1 VSRAASGAAGGA
13 ASAATPTDGVRA
25 ALEERFR
32 SSHPRVV
39 AALTRRFGARHFALV
54 EQAVQDAYVRALDR
68 WPASGVPDDPEAW
81 LVRVAHNAAVDALRR
96 DRSHLTLERARD
108 VPDVAADDPPAF
120 QAEDEVRLMFLCCD
134 PVLPRAAQIALV
146 ASVGFGLTAAQI
158 ATAFVSDERTVAQ
171 RLVRAKQRLRERG
184 VRFDVPTA
192 DALPDRLAAI
202 LDVLYVVFSE
212 GYSPSVG
219 EEAIDPGLCRDA
231 LRLVRLL
238 TSRDDTGLPAAF
250 ALRALLCFHA
260 ARAPARVADD
270 GSLLLLPE
278 QDRARWDRALLD
290 EAFACLARAGDGPA
304 LTRYHVEAGIAACH
318 AVAPTYAATDWARVV
333 EFYEVLRR
341 RWPSLVVDVSRALA
355 VAMVAGARA
364 GLDELDAI
372 PEREVLARYP
382 YALAAYA
389 ELHASLGDLGD
400 ARAYL
405 DRALEHQ
412 PATAQTALLRR
423 KRRALDR

>member
-1 VSRAASGAAGGA
+1 MSRAASGAAGGA